1 MQRSKDGGEGT
12 APGDEDG
19 ELTKA
24 AEEHQR
30 RRPPSSLY
38 RVRAGTRRERREP
51 GLVDNFSIFDRYRV
65 PRYSSQSFDKY
76 HYYLPI
82 LNLTITIFYRQNT
95 LWCTLEKDIGPLIG
109 IHDVIVFRMDK
120 TALPPSSLFVSLM
133 CGPH

>member
-38 RVRAGTRRERREP
+38 RVRAGTRRARREP
-51 GLVDNFSIFDRYRV
+51 GLVDNFSRV
-65 PRYSSQSFDKY
+65 
-76 HYYLPI
+76 I
-82 LNLTITIFYRQNT
+82 CTAIITILKISINIITIY
-95 LWCTLEKDIGPLIG
+95 
-109 IHDVIVFRMDK
+109 
-120 TALPPSSLFVSLM
+120 LF
-133 CGPH
+133 